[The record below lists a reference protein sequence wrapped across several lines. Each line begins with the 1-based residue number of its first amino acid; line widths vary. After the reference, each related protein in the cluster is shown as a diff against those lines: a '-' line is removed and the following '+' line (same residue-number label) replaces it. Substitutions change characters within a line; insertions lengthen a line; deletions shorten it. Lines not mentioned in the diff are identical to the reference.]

1 MTDELVGLRQQE
13 YDAHQRV
20 TRLRQQEFGGGG
32 DADTELG
39 DLAEAEKTLADI
51 RGRRRVL
58 QAAQAGHGHVLDTT
72 RPNALLGADS
82 TGLDAVVTLRMSHVP
97 TAICHLLNAATQPLV
112 SCRVQQASRAE
123 ADTIRRVRVTCRIEG
138 YSAPAIDTVELTDRR
153 PRDFDLLPTLFP
165 ADVAAVTELTS
176 ATVSALVEDLDT
188 EKVEVHRTSRI
199 WLLARTTAPLWL
211 HDPSTGA
218 LVDLTPY
225 LGAFVTP
232 NTPEIMSFLRTV
244 VDKHPEGRL
253 DGYQGSS
260 EVVEPQVQALYEAL
274 KDTGITYIN
283 SVIAFD
289 PQEGT
294 SSQRLRLPR
303 ESLRDRA
310 ANCLDGTVL
319 VASLLEAMSLNP
331 AIVLV
336 PGHAFAAW
344 ETWPDSGEW
353 RYLET
358 TMIGSHDYDA
368 ARRRGDQ
375 LARTYEQ
382 RSQQAG
388 DESLFRQWALRDL
401 RAVQGITP
409 ME

>member
-1 MTDELVGLRQQE
+1 MTDELVELRQRE
-13 YDAHQRV
+13 YDANQRV
-20 TRLRQQEFGGGG
+20 TRLRQQEFGGGA
-32 DADTELG
+32 ADTELG
-39 DLAEAEKTLADI
+39 DLAEAEKTLADV
-51 RGRRRVL
+51 RGRRRAL
-58 QAAQAGHGHVLDTT
+58 QAAQAGHGQVLDTT
-72 RPNALLGADS
+72 QPNALLGADS

-97 TAICHLLNAATQPLV
+97 TAICHLLDATTQPLV
-112 SCRVQQASRAE
+112 SCRVKQASRPGA
-123 ADTIRRVRVTCRIEG
+123 ADKIRRVRVTCRIES

-153 PRDFDLLPTLFP
+153 PREFDLLPTLFP
-165 ADVAAVTELTS
+165 ADVATVTEMTS
-176 ATVSALVEDLDT
+176 ATVSALVEDPTT

-232 NTPEIMSFLRTV
+232 NTSEIMSFLRTV
-244 VDKHPEGRL
+244 VDKHPDGRL
-253 DGYQGSS
+253 AGYQGSS
-260 EVVEPQVQALYEAL
+260 EIVEPQVQALYEAL
-274 KDTGITYIN
+274 KDAGITYIN

-303 ESLRDRA
+303 ESLHDRA

-336 PGHAFAAW
+336 PGHSFAAW

-358 TMIGSHDYDA
+358 TMIGSHGYDA

-388 DESLFRQWALRDL
+388 DTSLFRRWPLRDL
-401 RAVQGITP
+401 RAVRGITP